1 MKKSSIS
8 VIIVSYNRKTFLEDT
23 INFCFSQINKADQVI
38 VIDASEESLQLS
50 ASFLNLFDKSL
61 IYIKWP
67 EVGNISRQ
75 RNQGLKRATGE
86 IILFLDDD
94 VKFENDL
101 FKTVVER
108 FDRFKPHAITGLIQS
123 NHRAVSKEVFVFKKN
138 VLLYLGQPSFHQC
151 DFLVET
157 CLVSA
162 ACFAVKRDAIL
173 FIGGFDERL
182 GGVFDDS
189 DVGIRLA
196 MNNFFI
202 LHDNLV
208 KVFHY
213 AAKNSGSRSPLLGMD
228 WMYTNICYLQLKH
241 FYRDKENIFYWKAIR
256 HLVKPSR
263 GWLKPIFRIRN
274 INSFKRGYAEALKRI
289 SLGPIYIN
297 DGNHV
302 S

>member
-1 MKKSSIS
+1 MAHPSIS

-23 INFCFSQINKADQVI
+23 IRYCYDQLYKAAQVI
-38 VIDASEESLQLS
+38 VIDASDENLLLSESFLGAFDESLV
-50 ASFLNLFDKSL
+50 
-61 IYIKWP
+61 YVKWP

-86 IILFLDDD
+86 FILFLDDD
-94 VKFENDL
+94 VKFNNDL
-101 FKTVVER
+101 FKILVER
-108 FDRFKPHAITGLIQS
+108 FDQFKADAITGLIQS
-123 NHRAVSKEVFVFKKN
+123 SHRTVSKEVFIFNKN
-138 VLLYLGQPSFHQC
+138 ALLYLGQPSFHQC

-162 ACFAVKRDAIL
+162 ACFAVKRDAIF

-196 MNNFFI
+196 ANNFFI

-241 FYRDKENIFYWKAIR
+241 FYRNKENIFYWKAIR
-256 HLVKPSR
+256 HLIKPSR
-263 GWLKPIFRIRN
+263 GWLKPIFRIQN

-289 SLGPIYIN
+289 SLGPVYIN
-297 DGNHV
+297 DTNHV